1 MRLRRSVAPSLGF
14 RSVRFILYSVA
25 APLLRARG
33 RGPGASPSTVS
44 TVTAWRSLCSMPRIA
59 VLSGWVTLEPIF
71 LRPSARAVRPWLF
84 SKPIMLLLRVI
95 LSAGIGY
102 LLGDGSG
109 DRGRSGGEFL
119 NRYDGGDTV
128 GGILA
133 LGGQGSVD
141 NALRNEVAD
150 LLAAQASDVGS
161 ALELLEGLDR
171 RPGGVY
177 LVRRAERLGENV
189 LDAGQFEDRADGTTG
204 DESGTGRRGLEKDLS
219 GVQAEEDV
227 VRDGGADHGH
237 VHHDLLDNIDALADG
252 IRN

>member
-109 DRGRSGGEFL
+109 LRGGSGLDSRSRDSLDNRSGGSL
-119 NRYDGGDTV
+119 NGCGSNGFDGS
-128 GGILA
+128 GGR
-133 LGGQGSVD
+133 SFD
-141 NALRNEVAD
+141 
-150 LLAAQASDVGS
+150 
-161 ALELLEGLDR
+161 
-171 RPGGVY
+171 
-177 LVRRAERLGENV
+177 
-189 LDAGQFEDRADGTTG
+189 
-204 DESGTGRRGLEKDLS
+204 
-219 GVQAEEDV
+219 
-227 VRDGGADHGH
+227 
-237 VHHDLLDNIDALADG
+237 
-252 IRN
+252 